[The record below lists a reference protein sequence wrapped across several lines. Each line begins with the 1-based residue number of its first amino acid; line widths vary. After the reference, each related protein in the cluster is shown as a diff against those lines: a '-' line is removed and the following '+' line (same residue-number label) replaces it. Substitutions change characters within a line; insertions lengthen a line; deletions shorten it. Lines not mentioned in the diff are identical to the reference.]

1 MLVELQLTHSPEI
14 REIVD
19 RAWGVVHN
27 KHRKRDTLPPPLDPS
42 DPHSYER
49 LITTPIGQDNNRV
62 RYWVFDGAKTFSL
75 FVLFVTVWLFLTV
88 LFSSA
93 CHLPRLYPPVMTTS
107 DTPRLYV
114 STNPW
119 KVR

>member
-75 FVLFVTVWLFLTV
+75 SLSYL
-88 LFSSA
+88 
-93 CHLPRLYPPVMTTS
+93 
-107 DTPRLYV
+107 
-114 STNPW
+114 
-119 KVR
+119 